1 MHCRA
6 RWEDL
11 AALVPAFP
19 FGTRPVAEQCTLKN
33 KKGRLHVS
41 FFGFGAVGCGSVS
54 SLLKGKETPVHD
66 LVNLSCD
73 YLLNTNK
80 Y

>member
-19 FGTRPVAEQCTLKN
+19 SGTRPVAEQCTLKN